1 MPKFQCHYEVLKV
14 TRDAPAEVIRA
25 AYRSLSQK
33 HHPDK
38 NVGNPEAARVM
49 ARLNAAYSVLSD
61 AEQRELYDYQIL
73 HGRGTDQYEY
83 QESANAGDFN
93 GEPGRASEAGAG
105 SAGKA
110 RDSRLNRV
118 RDYVAGRH
126 GRIAAV
132 LLGSTALVL
141 VIVGRSSWQEQRSMR
156 LLEQAA
162 NYTPG
167 AASAPPA
174 ASAPATSAS
183 ADMEL
188 VGKANGTG
196 RGQDAPAPRASKDEP
211 AAATTAAK
219 AEAPAAAPKASDF
232 ERLTAMLKSMGL
244 GLHKLDL
251 PSKETKPKEA
261 APKAAEAEKAVAAS
275 KAVPAAATKPVPAAT
290 AAAQPSR
297 AAAVEAAQAERVATA
312 DAVRADAKPQ
322 AEPSRAS
329 AVASASANAVASA
342 PRQAPVADMRT
353 CAPPSYP
360 PKAHA
365 AGETGTVQVAL
376 LVAGDGRVIESKVQ
390 KSSGSAELD
399 KAARKAFS
407 QCRFKVSA
415 DDKDA
420 DPVWARLEY
429 VFSLD

>member
-1 MPKFQCHYEVLKV
+1 MTKFQCHYEVLKV

-73 HGRGTDQYEY
+73 HGHGSGQYEY
-83 QESANAGDFN
+83 HESANAGDFN
-93 GEPGRASEAGAG
+93 GEPGRASETAGG
-105 SAGKA
+105 RNGKA
-110 RDSRLNRV
+110 PDSLLNRV

-132 LLGSTALVL
+132 LLGSTAIVL
-141 VIVGRSSWQEQRSMR
+141 VIVGRSSWQEQQSMR

-162 NYTPG
+162 TYTPG
-167 AASAPPA
+167 AASAPPV
-174 ASAPATSAS
+174 ASVPSGQAEV
-183 ADMEL
+183 EL
-188 VGKANGTG
+188 VGKGAGQGREIPVARATG
-196 RGQDAPAPRASKDEP
+196 DEP
-211 AAATTAAK
+211 APK

-251 PSKETKPKEA
+251 PAKEAKPKET
-261 APKAAEAEKAVAAS
+261 APKETTAKEDAPKPAQAEKAVVAAKAAPTPVAQPS
-275 KAVPAAATKPVPAAT
+275 KAVTEAGRGRDEAE
-290 AAAQPSR
+290 R
-297 AAAVEAAQAERVATA
+297 AAPDTARVEP
-312 DAVRADAKPQ
+312 KPQ

-329 AVASASANAVASA
+329 AAASASANATSSA

-353 CAPPSYP
+353 CAPPTYP

-390 KSSGSAELD
+390 KSSGSSELD

-407 QCRFKVSA
+407 QCRFKVAS